1 MRTLSQTDS
10 PLIGV
15 ATGLA
20 PWWLAAV
27 SDLLSIML
35 SDGNGA
41 SNQRCRFCR
50 SVFPVIPVQPK
61 AGGKFC
67 ADQTGNIVSDW
78 RSEPSSRNTKCFSS
92 SLTTSQ
98 SVWST
103 VTSSEVQGCVGVASS
118 FPRRSSFPRS
128 PSLLE
133 EAGQDVEEA
142 MVDALGPA
150 GLSCI
155 LLRASFCFRAL
166 LHGSLQLHL
175 AAKTHGAGTSSNEQ

>member
-1 MRTLSQTDS
+1 
-10 PLIGV
+10 
-15 ATGLA
+15 
-20 PWWLAAV
+20 
-27 SDLLSIML
+27 ML

-50 SVFPVIPVQPK
+50 SLFPVIPVHPK

-78 RSEPSSRNTKCFSS
+78 RSEPSSGNTKRFSS
-92 SLTTSQ
+92 SLTTNNTGHI
-98 SVWST
+98 SVLCSLWST
-103 VTSSEVQGCVGVASS
+103 FTSSEVQGCVGVASS
-118 FPRRSSFPRS
+118 FPGRSSFPRS

-150 GLSCI
+150 GLPCI
-155 LLRASFCFRAL
+155 LLRLLCASFCFRAL